1 MNSNDFTYNKLYKS
15 RNTCILSKKI
25 IKYMCVIVTINHI
38 KMRGILMIKKI
49 DNYSSTI
56 MFSTNPPVLQETE
69 SADFNTI
76 LEEQHITNTENSTL
90 ICADELEEIFANAS
104 STYNISL
111 NLLKAVAK
119 AESDF
124 DPNCTSSS
132 GAMGIMQLMPGTA
145 EELGVSDAY
154 NPEQNIMG
162 GAKYLAENLD
172 IFNGDISL
180 ALAAYNA
187 GRGAVAKYDGIPP
200 YTETQNYV
208 KKVLAYMKDSIIV
221 PDMNATS
228 TAKQETI
235 TQSQEETNTLQP
247 TIKLNSSAKK
257 ALEELSQNSNTYI
270 MSSLYS

>member
-1 MNSNDFTYNKLYKS
+1 
-15 RNTCILSKKI
+15 
-25 IKYMCVIVTINHI
+25 
-38 KMRGILMIKKI
+38 
-49 DNYSSTI
+49 